1 MLWLFLKV
9 DKPGSQMFGTIWSV
23 CIVFVIGF
31 MSYGTRAMNAAI
43 LQIHRDLEE
52 AAQVSGAPQW
62 RVMWRVFVP
71 LLLPAFASI
80 WIWTALH
87 AVRMASQPLIM
98 TEGEQNELL
107 AVTIWNLWG
116 EGYAVVVGAVGT
128 LMILALL
135 ALTLLLRLVTL
146 RRGIRAQQA

>member
-1 MLWLFLKV
+1 
-9 DKPGSQMFGTIWSV
+9 
-23 CIVFVIGF
+23 
-31 MSYGTRAMNAAI
+31 YGTRAMNAAI
-43 LQIHRDLEE
+43 LQIHKDLEE

-71 LLLPAFASI
+71 LLLPAFAGI

-98 TEGEQNELL
+98 TEGESNELL
-107 AVTIWNLWG
+107 TVTIWNRWG
-116 EGYAVVVGAVGT
+116 GGDAVIVGAIGP

-135 ALTLLLRLVTL
+135 ALTLLLRLATA
-146 RRGIRAQQA
+146 RRGTKTQAA